1 MPTCNDAALF
11 GISHWPSAGAL
22 VVVVVAAVFP
32 ALSLSSSLTVSSE
45 EMTEVITED
54 SSTLVA
60 TDVQESID
68 DASLSSSRW

>member
-22 VVVVVAAVFP
+22 VVVAAVFP